1 MGKAAVSRSLSG
13 VLNGRISARL
23 WAGSASGAVLAAAL
37 GAVVA
42 IASGGGA
49 LAADAANG
57 NGGPVGEILVTATK
71 GAKAVDVSKVSISI
85 SAVSQKDLDDANVKN
100 VENLFARTP
109 GVNFARTSAF
119 GSGFTSISIRG
130 VQSRTSQ
137 PTTGI
142 YMDDTPLYSFGNNT
156 NLGGSNAYPIVFDL
170 ARVEVLRGPQGTLY
184 GSGSEGGSVRFIT
197 NEPSVTQMSVYGR
210 SEISGTEGGGVN
222 YEAGGAVGGPLVQDK
237 LGFRAS
243 AYYRHDSGYI
253 DHCVPAVA
261 MPGCLSV
268 TQTDS
273 NTMDSSVFRGAL
285 LWKPADWLSI
295 EPSLHYQ
302 KFHQANPSEV
312 ELDISNPD
320 QGVFR
325 QAHSRNQPVTDQLLI
340 PSLKLEAQLPGVVA
354 TSSTSYVWR
363 KNRFYAD
370 YTVYQ
375 DFFFFDNPF
384 PLTGAPDD
392 FGLGKYGI
400 TQNDFSQEV
409 RFASSNPDARLTWV
423 VGAFYDASREVDYAH
438 VIHPD
443 LPNLIQSIFG
453 ASISQVLGVDPYQGI
468 YVAYNNVGTSDK
480 QAAVFAN
487 ADFKVTDTVK
497 FTAGGRYAHYSEHVD
512 SFIAGPFNGTNGET
526 FIGDKGGGTFD
537 PKLAITWQP
546 DDKSLYYIS
555 GAKGYRPGGYNP
567 QVNNA
572 QPACQAVLQAEGLTV
587 PRTYDPDSIWSVEA
601 GAKQRLFNDRLAVDL
616 SVYHTNWQNI
626 QLSEQIAGCGFGAI
640 LNLGSAETQG
650 FDLNVQSRIGDHIKF
665 DAAVGYTDGFF
676 TKDAFVGNVADRA
689 VTKGDKISGLSTGA
703 AIPPWTITAS
713 VEYDFMVG
721 RHEGYARIED
731 TYHSKNSGPFS
742 QQSLANP
749 IVLDPQVPDEPS
761 NNLLNIKTGLRMSQ
775 GVELAFF
782 VNNLLNA
789 HPLMSTFHVGER
801 NLSTAPIDADHRYFA
816 NTFTPR
822 TIGLNAVWRY

>member
-1 MGKAAVSRSLSG
+1 MGEAAVSRSLSG
-13 VLNGRISARL
+13 VLNNRISARL
-23 WAGSASGAVLAAAL
+23 WAGSASGAVLAATL

-42 IASGGGA
+42 IASGGA
-49 LAADAANG
+49 AVAADANANG
-57 NGGPVGEILVTATK
+57 APVGEILVTATK

-100 VENLFARTP
+100 VEDLFARTP
-109 GVNFARTSAF
+109 GVNFAKTSAF

-142 YMDDTPLYSFGNNT
+142 YIDDTPLYSFGNNT

-268 TQTDS
+268 AETDS

-325 QAHSRNQPVTDQLLI
+325 QAHSKDQPVTDQLLI
-340 PSLKLEAQLPGVVA
+340 PSLKMEAQLPGVVA

-443 LPNLIQSIFG
+443 LPDLIQSIFG

-616 SVYHTNWQNI
+616 SVYHTNWENI

-665 DAAVGYTDGFF
+665 DAAVGYTDGYF

-721 RHEGYARIED
+721 RHEGYARVED

-801 NLSTAPIDADHRYFA
+801 NLATAPIDADHRYFA